1 MENVE
6 KDVSNRGFSL
16 IEALL
21 ALAVV
26 SVLVLGTGQVLIQA
40 LAFKK
45 AVDEQ
50 AEACSLAAAKLERLK
65 AASFE
70 SAELS
75 EGNASEEV
83 AGESVAA
90 VFTREWRIERVS
102 DGLKKAEIAVYSRS
116 RPGRKVRLVLYLVR
130 ELEF

>member
-1 MENVE
+1 VENVE

-26 SVLVLGTGQVLIQA
+26 SVLVLGTGQVLIKA

-50 AEACSLAAAKLERLK
+50 AEAVASRREVERLK

-70 SAELS
+70 RRNCPGERSKRLRRK
-75 EGNASEEV
+75 V
-83 AGESVAA
+83 AR
-90 VFTREWRIERVS
+90 FHLEWRIERFPT
-102 DGLKKAEIAVYSRS
+102 A
-116 RPGRKVRLVLYLVR
+116 
-130 ELEF
+130 